1 MPLYCSRQPH
11 LPQRSIAIRGER
23 TLKLRHSK
31 PSSLSFRSGADLG
44 ELNSPASTI
53 PWSVGFIIVKSEMLN
68 ALDRILQ
75 AVANILSNYG
85 VDHLPTLMA
94 AILHDTVEDTDTTLQ
109 EIATLFGDDVA
120 SIVEVSRIVGMP
132 RQPTL

>member
-1 MPLYCSRQPH
+1 M
-11 LPQRSIAIRGER
+11 
-23 TLKLRHSK
+23 
-31 PSSLSFRSGADLG
+31 LS
-44 ELNSPASTI
+44 
-53 PWSVGFIIVKSEMLN
+53 
-68 ALDRILQ
+68 ALDSIMQ

-120 SIVEVSRIVGMP
+120 SIVEVGRKVGMP
-132 RQPTL
+132 CQPTC